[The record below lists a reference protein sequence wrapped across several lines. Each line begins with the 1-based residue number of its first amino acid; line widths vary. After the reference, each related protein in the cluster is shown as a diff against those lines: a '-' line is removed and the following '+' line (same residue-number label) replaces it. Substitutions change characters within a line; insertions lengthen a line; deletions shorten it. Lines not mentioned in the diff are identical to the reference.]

1 MNSGAE
7 NGGIPAAAPTPSS
20 REESRD
26 PDTPPRSE
34 SEHEASANKAEE
46 NKTVNRT
53 VIISQEEYESL
64 LRLKL
69 SSSMDDERNNEI
81 TPNVSPLTLKPKGE
95 DMQEKPAALGGK
107 KSASRTELMELQA
120 MITRLQEKIDQTPER
135 EALLFPGT
143 TPKRSGQQ
151 EIKLPLHNFD
161 P

>member
-1 MNSGAE
+1 MSSGVENSGTPAE
-7 NGGIPAAAPTPSS
+7 APTPSS
-20 REESRD
+20 REESMD
-26 PDTPPRSE
+26 PDTPSRSE
-34 SEHEASANKAEE
+34 SEHGASANKAEE

-69 SSSMDDERNNEI
+69 SSSMNDERNNEI
-81 TPNVSPLTLKPKGE
+81 TPNVSPLESESKAH

-135 EALLFPGT
+135 EALLFSGT
-143 TPKRSGQQ
+143 TPRRSGQQ
-151 EIKLPLHNFD
+151 EIKLRRP
-161 P
+161 